1 MSAEDMELCRQT
13 ISILLSPKY
22 KDKSL
27 LFRDPFD
34 LSQVPGYLEI
44 CQRQLDISTVSKNLE
59 DGIYKSRDE
68 FFRDAMLIF
77 ENAKKYHTGRPQTL
91 WIVKPAKEMLKV
103 VEREKRNAD
112 KKASKVLGMKKKSP
126 LLTKHDVMSHEKKA
140 PSFKLKLNPPVGE
153 KVYKDV
159 SSPAEVKPTAA
170 KAKPPS
176 QPKLKLKLSLSQKA
190 SKPLPVNT
198 TETIKLME
206 TKQTSPNNNTAAT
219 TKVFENK
226 IQVKLQQNPRGKELP
241 KGVTAPQQKQQQKTK
256 INKTVVVALQ
266 KPGSRKPSSL
276 TTTTSLSAPTMESIN
291 NRSHHPGIMTPGRK
305 EQCIKVLSGLKRRKL
320 KDVNWF
326 LQPVALKQMDDY
338 RAKIK
343 FPMDIATMSSKL
355 EKNQYTTIGEFVLD
369 MRRIFANCLRFNT
382 SVKDSLRPVAVDVLS
397 AAEDLMAF
405 FIAKPE
411 LPAVFYPQLIYC
423 WKLCVSVLDTLCN
436 LTNPNDGLPTAYFF
450 LHPVS
455 VYCGGN
461 FPVDY
466 LEKVPRPMDFG
477 TVTSLLIE
485 GHYQTVEAFAADC
498 RLVVGNCMSYYGGRA
513 DGREIIEQ
521 ANRLN
526 AILSQQLD
534 ALIRYDQSPTGAA
547 AKSSASS
554 YTATVKLEKPP
565 EALLMSILAEMRLVQ
580 YTDKATQVTN
590 LVVVLES
597 CCENDANRHF
607 QKTIFL
613 DY

>member
-1 MSAEDMELCRQT
+1 MAAAVGDPASMSAEDMEICRRT

-34 LSQVPGYLEI
+34 LSQVPGYLDI

-68 FFRDAMLIF
+68 FFSDAMLIF
-77 ENAKKYHTGRPQTL
+77 ENARKYHTGRPQTL

-112 KKASKVLGMKKKSP
+112 KKASKVSGMKKSP
-126 LLTKHDVMSHEKKA
+126 LTKNDIISHEKKA
-140 PSFKLKLNPPVGE
+140 PSFKLKLNPVGE

-159 SSPAEVKPTAA
+159 SPAEVKPTAA
-170 KAKPPS
+170 KAKPS

-190 SKPLPVNT
+190 SKPIPTVNT
-198 TETIKLME
+198 ETPKMTPSHHTHIKLE
-206 TKQTSPNNNTAAT
+206 TKQTSPNTAT
-219 TKVFENK
+219 TKVENK

-241 KGVTAPQQKQQQKTK
+241 KGVTAPQKQQKTATK
-256 INKTVVVALQ
+256 IKTVALQ
-266 KPGSRKPSSL
+266 KPGSRKPSL
-276 TTTTSLSAPTMESIN
+276 TSLSAPMES
-291 NRSHHPGIMTPGRK
+291 NRSHPGMTPGRK
-305 EQCIKVLSGLKRRKL
+305 EQCMKVLSGLKRRKL

-405 FIAKPE
+405 FIAKPD

-423 WKLCVSVLDTLCN
+423 WKLCVSILDTLCN

-485 GHYQTVEAFAADC
+485 EHYQTVEAFAADC

-526 AILSQQLD
+526 GMLSQQLD
-534 ALIRYDQSPTGAA
+534 ALTRYDQSPTGAA

-554 YTATVKLEKPP
+554 YATVKLEKPP
-565 EALLMSILAEMRLVQ
+565 EALLMSILAEMRSVQ
-580 YTDKATQVTN
+580 YTDKATQVAN
-590 LVVVLES
+590 LVVLES
-597 CCENDANRHF
+597 CCENANRHF
-607 QKTIFL
+607 QNHFL